1 MMASQSGSF
10 KFAFIFIILLF
21 LIQPLSADSPLT
33 STPLYKAYLDIPQV
47 KSANQTKK
55 ISFELAEYLA
65 SPSSGLDNK
74 IAVINALSWGK
85 NARDNAQ
92 LFASYLSLKYQ
103 TPLKKIEPGSMDP
116 EDLLV
121 LAYMLA
127 LSDYFKPERSMKLI
141 EMAQSRLSSSFTA
154 NLVLTLNR
162 AQAMMDTD
170 FCGVYSV
177 GESLFQDKTLKRDIR
192 PGAVTIVQEY
202 LQLYK
207 TDCNTL
213 EPKPVQSTQL

>member
-1 MMASQSGSF
+1 MTALKNGSCIVV
-10 KFAFIFIILLF
+10 IFLSF
-21 LIQPLSADSPLT
+21 LIQPIYADSPLT
-33 STPLYKAYLDIPQV
+33 STPLYEAYLDIPEV
-47 KSANQTKK
+47 KSANKNKK
-55 ISFELAEYLA
+55 ITFELAAYLA

-85 NARDNAQ
+85 NARDNVQ
-92 LFASYLSLKYQ
+92 LLASYLSLKYQ
-103 TPLKKIEPGSMDP
+103 TPLKKIDPESMDP

-177 GESLFQDKTLKRDIR
+177 GQSLFEDRSLKRDLR
-192 PGAVTIVQEY
+192 PGAVDIVQKY

-207 TDCNTL
+207 SDCTTL
-213 EPKPVQSTQL
+213 EPKPVESTQL